1 MNDSQIEAMRKAML
15 LDAEWHRAD
24 SKFHA
29 ACEDK
34 SGLSETARERHAARE
49 KAYQADP
56 ERQRRRNAQ
65 RRAQRAAARM
75 SAQ

>member
-1 MNDSQIEAMRKAML
+1 MNDSQAEAMRKAMM

-34 SGLSETARERHAARE
+34 SGISETSRQRHIARE
-49 KAYQADP
+49 KAYHADP
-56 ERQRRRNAQ
+56 ERQKRRNAQ
-65 RRAQRAAARM
+65 RRAQRAAAR
-75 SAQ
+75 ANA